1 MESPYIINILRLVLK
16 KEFPFIIDIRT
27 GEVSYSVEGALLL
40 SAYVDVKKMASIYNV
55 PISSYIRFFSGVPI
69 TRCYLSTFTD
79 GYDRNEI
86 IDKVQKEIE
95 QTVKTVQY
103 NPAIPDELKTN
114 DYIILTQYTSI

>member
-69 TRCYLSTFTD
+69 TRCFLSTFAD
-79 GYDRNEI
+79 GYGNEI

-95 QTVKTVQY
+95 QTVKTVQC
-103 NPAIPDELKTN
+103 NPAIPNELKTN